1 MCPLRLVRPAV
12 PFSLMLSLPP
22 SGLAAS
28 VRAGLAATAM
38 AFGLMPPAQA
48 CTLPAPGSLLTLAEA
63 MSRALCHDPRTR
75 QSTALLQAQAAREQ
89 LQQAARAPVLGARL
103 DLGRQSGAWADA
115 SGRSR
120 SIALELDWLL
130 LDGGQ
135 REAAQDAARQQ
146 LIEAAASHDA
156 VVQTVLIETA
166 EAHRAALDDSEG
178 LRLWRDLELRLTEL
192 QRQSRLRNRRAD
204 GPDHADVIEAR
215 LALEQTRLA
224 RLEAEEALALAQGRL
239 AWRLGASAGTV
250 WRLPPPSSDTAPASS
265 PGEVAQQMPQWL
277 EAVEREHPELRA
289 ARARAAAAQA
299 ARVQSERAGRP
310 SLSMSARIGAGR
322 RDDPTLESGRLSGG
336 ARQAALTLS
345 LPLLDGGAQ
354 AAQVRAA
361 RAEHEAALA
370 ALDSIRR
377 DATLTAWEHLLV
389 LRHADALRQAHADV
403 LRTRRALLFTELGR
417 HRDSDAS
424 AADLADAMLYETEAR
439 IALQRADSRVQL
451 ARWRLAL
458 AAGQLPQ
465 GQALDAAPAPAL
477 APRPPVADRTEP
489 MPRPGGPCS
498 LGSPP
503 PRDGW
508 CVPR

>member
-1 MCPLRLVRPAV
+1 
-12 PFSLMLSLPP
+12 MLSLPP

-48 CTLPAPGSLLTLAEA
+48 CTLPAPGSVLTLAEA

-166 EAHRAALDDSEG
+166 EAHRAVLDDSEG
-178 LRLWRDLELRLTEL
+178 LRLWRDLELRLAEL

-265 PGEVAQQMPQWL
+265 PGEVAQQIPQWL

-370 ALDSIRR
+370 ALDSVRR

-465 GQALDAAPAPAL
+465 RPAIETASAPAM
-477 APRPPVADRTEP
+477 APLLPGADRTEP
-489 MPRPGGPCS
+489 APRPGSPCR
-498 LGSPP
+498 LGAPP
-503 PRDGW
+503 PREGW

>member
-1 MCPLRLVRPAV
+1 M
-12 PFSLMLSLPP
+12 FSRPP
-22 SGLAAS
+22 SSLAAS
-28 VRAGLAATAM
+28 VRAGLAVTAM
-38 AFGLMPPAQA
+38 ALGLMPSAQA

-75 QSTALLQAQAAREQ
+75 QSSALLQAQAAREQ

-115 SGRSR
+115 AGRSR
-120 SIALELDWLL
+120 SVALELDWLL

-156 VVQTVLIETA
+156 TVQTVLIETA

-178 LRLWRDLELRLTEL
+178 LRLWRDLELRLAEL

-215 LALEQTRLA
+215 LALEQARLA
-224 RLEAEEALALAQGRL
+224 RLEAEEAVALAQGRL
-239 AWRLGASAGTV
+239 AWRLGAPAGTV
-250 WRLPPPSSDTAPASS
+250 WRLPPPSPETSPATSPASS

-370 ALDSIRR
+370 ALDSVRR

-424 AADLADAMLYETEAR
+424 ATDLADAMLYETEAR

-465 GQALDAAPAPAL
+465 RPAIEPASAPAM
-477 APRPPVADRTEP
+477 APLPPGADRTEP
-489 MPRPGGPCS
+489 APRPGGPCR
-498 LGSPP
+498 LGAPP
-503 PRDGW
+503 PREGW